1 MNNLQRNDDS
11 YIAEISNAIY
21 QWIAYKSMQMSEED
35 AKKFVVN
42 NIRKIIGES
51 KPEAK
56 KPDIAYN
63 ISELIQM
70 IESKDALSA
79 TEISSIG
86 LKIIAYAEKLPGS
99 KKKSNAFTIGSMIRN
114 NPNLYSKHDI
124 LTRLKQI
131 LNTKD

>member
-1 MNNLQRNDDS
+1 
-11 YIAEISNAIY
+11 
-21 QWIAYKSMQMSEED
+21 MQMSEED
-35 AKKFVVN
+35 ARKFVVN

-56 KPDIAYN
+56 HPDVAYN

-70 IESKDALSA
+70 IESKDTLSA

-114 NPNLYSKHDI
+114 NPKLYSKHDI

>member
-35 AKKFVVN
+35 ARKFVVN

-56 KPDIAYN
+56 QPDVAYN

-70 IESKDALSA
+70 IESKDTLSA

-114 NPNLYSKHDI
+114 NPKLYSKYDI